1 MIIYIYIHY
10 RINLHS
16 GKCQFLFSIF
26 SRQLDVLCIQR
37 ERERERERRGEEG
50 GREKLQFFSR
60 PAKLIIAAE
69 RVEPN
74 MAVNQKLVKGILEL
88 AIFAHVF
95 AWNFVA

>member
-1 MIIYIYIHY
+1 MYT
-10 RINLHS
+10 
-16 GKCQFLFSIF
+16 
-26 SRQLDVLCIQR
+26 
-37 ERERERERRGEEG
+37 ERERERRGEEG